1 MRLRLA
7 ILCVCA
13 LGVACEDNPTAP
25 STGAQA
31 VFVAQLSP
39 ANENPAIT
47 GAESGGTGAAQVSM
61 TVTRDSSNAVTGGFA
76 TMTFQ
81 LSGFNSTSSV
91 VGAHIHR
98 GAAGINGPVI
108 VNTGLSGVSPFTL
121 DGGTGQFTARDIPVD
136 AATMQSIL
144 ENPAGWYFNVHSPVN
159 PGGFARGQLTRIQ

>member
-1 MRLRLA
+1 MRLRFA

-13 LGVACEDNPTAP
+13 IGFGCDDNPAAP
-25 STGAQA
+25 STGAQS
-31 VFVAQLSP
+31 VFVAQLLP

-47 GAESGGTGAAQVSM
+47 NAEAGGRGAAQIEM
-61 TVTRDSSNAVTGGFA
+61 IVTRDSAGAVTGGFA

-81 LSGFNSTSSV
+81 LAGFTGDTRV
-91 VGAHIHR
+91 TGAHIHR

-108 VNTGLSGVSPFTL
+108 VNTGLSGVNAFSL
-121 DGGTGQFTARDIPVD
+121 NGGTGQFTAQGVAVD

-144 ENPAGWYFNVHSPVN
+144 ENPAGWYFNVHSPLN

>member
-1 MRLRLA
+1 MKLRFA

-13 LGVACEDNPTAP
+13 IAAGCDDNPAAP
-25 STGAQA
+25 STGAQS

-47 GAESGGTGAAQVSM
+47 NAEAGGRGAAQIAM
-61 TVTRDSSNAVTGGFA
+61 TVTRDSSGTVTGGFA

-81 LSGFNSTSSV
+81 LAGFNGDTRV

-98 GAAGINGPVI
+98 GAAGVNGPVI
-108 VNTGLSGVSPFTL
+108 VNTGLSGVNVFPLS
-121 DGGTGQFTARDIPVD
+121 GGTGQFTATDVPVD
-136 AATMQSIL
+136 AETMRSIL
-144 ENPAGWYFNVHSPVN
+144 ENPAGWYFNVHSPLN

>member
-1 MRLRLA
+1 MRLRFA

-13 LGVACEDNPTAP
+13 LTTACEDNPTAP

-31 VFVAQLSP
+31 VFTAVLSP

-47 GAESGGTGAAQVSM
+47 NAEAGGTGAAQIAM
-61 TVTRDSSNAVTGGFA
+61 TVTRDSSNTVTGGSA

-81 LSGFNSTSSV
+81 VSGFNSTTTV

-108 VNTGLSGVSPFTL
+108 VNTGLSGVTPFTL
-121 DGGTGQFTARDIPVD
+121 SGGTGQFTARDVPVD

-144 ENPAGWYFNVHSPVN
+144 ENPAGWYFNVHSPAN
-159 PGGFARGQLTRIQ
+159 PGGFARGQLSRIQ

>member
-1 MRLRLA
+1 MRLRFA

-13 LGVACEDNPTAP
+13 LGLACEDNPTAP

-31 VFVAQLSP
+31 MFVAQLSP

-47 GAESGGTGAAQVSM
+47 GAESGGTGAAQISM
-61 TVTRDSSNAVTGGFA
+61 TVTRDSSNVVTGGFA

-81 LSGFNSTSSV
+81 LSGFNSTSSI

-121 DGGTGQFTARDIPVD
+121 SDGTGQFTARDIPVD